1 MRVVARSRCCRAPCA
16 LRPCCPAQV
25 VGEVVAVGSGVK
37 ELRPGMRAGVG
48 WIRDSCR
55 KCLACLRGE
64 ENVCEKGYTGLIVNG
79 GCAGGWKGTQPG
91 SGCFGHSTF
100 EHGMSRRR
108 SMGNGKE

>member
-1 MRVVARSRCCRAPCA
+1 MCAVARSRCCRAPCG
-16 LRPCCPAQV
+16 LHPCARTQV

-48 WIRDSCR
+48 WIKDSCR

-79 GCAGGWKGTQPG
+79 GCRREWHGT
-91 SGCFGHSTF
+91 
-100 EHGMSRRR
+100 RL
-108 SMGNGKE
+108 GNGG